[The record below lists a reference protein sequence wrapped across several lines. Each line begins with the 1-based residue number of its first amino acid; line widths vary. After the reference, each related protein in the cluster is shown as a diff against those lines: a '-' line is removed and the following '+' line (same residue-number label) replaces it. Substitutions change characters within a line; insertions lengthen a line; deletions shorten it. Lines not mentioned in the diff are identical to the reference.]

1 MQKVASCT
9 RFAAITMQVPA
20 EAATD
25 AVKSETAAKTR
36 DTPLS
41 QHLCSLQSPVQSAQ
55 GLGRMPAKAT
65 LGLSP
70 SLPQVLKG
78 K

>member
-9 RFAAITMQVPA
+9 RFAAIIMQVPA
-20 EAATD
+20 EADTD

-41 QHLCSLQSPVQSAQ
+41 SAP
-55 GLGRMPAKAT
+55 LLAT
-65 LGLSP
+65 VPYAVSTRI
-70 SLPQVLKG
+70 G
-78 K
+78 KDAC

>member
-9 RFAAITMQVPA
+9 RFAAIIMQVPA

-25 AVKSETAAKTR
+25 AVKSETLLKHK
-36 DTPLS
+36 TPLS
-41 QHLCSLQSPVQSAQ
+41 PQHLCSLQSPVQSAQ

-65 LGLSP
+65 PGLSP
-70 SLPQVLKG
+70 SLLQVLKG

>member
-36 DTPLS
+36 DTVLS
-41 QHLCSLQSPVQSAQ
+41 QAPLLTTVPCAVST
-55 GLGRMPAKAT
+55 RI
-65 LGLSP
+65 
-70 SLPQVLKG
+70 G
-78 K
+78 KDAC